1 MLHNATLLWI
11 NHYLIANLKLIKVR
25 ILYYVFHENKISI
38 PLQFAASVGSVKQ
51 ALTTSR
57 SVVSVV
63 QVESSHFPARTNGR
77 VPAVP

>member
-1 MLHNATLLWI
+1 MDESIL
-11 NHYLIANLKLIKVR
+11 NLKFEMIKV
-25 ILYYVFHENKISI
+25 IIHEISK
-38 PLQFAASVGSVKQ
+38 PLQLVASVGSVKQ

-63 QVESSHFPARTNGR
+63 QVEPSHFPARTNGR

>member
-1 MLHNATLLWI
+1 MDKSLL
-11 NHYLIANLKLIKVR
+11 NCKLELIKVR

-38 PLQFAASVGSVKQ
+38 PLQFDASVGSVKQ

-63 QVESSHFPARTNGR
+63 QVEPSHFPSRTNGR

>member
-1 MLHNATLLWI
+1 MDESIL
-11 NHYLIANLKLIKVR
+11 NLKFEMIKV
-25 ILYYVFHENKISI
+25 IIHEISK
-38 PLQFAASVGSVKQ
+38 PLQLVASVGSVKQ

>member
-1 MLHNATLLWI
+1 MDESLLNSNFKI
-11 NHYLIANLKLIKVR
+11 IKVS
-25 ILYYVFHENKISI
+25 IFNYVFHENKISI

-63 QVESSHFPARTNGR
+63 QVEPSHFPARTNGR